1 MKERVKKMI
10 APKLNL
16 VGIRRYT
23 FDDTSRNRITAY
35 FAYEDKERVEGIAT
49 LTFSLFENNRSF
61 DVKSLKVG
69 NNYSVVYHR
78 NGQYYQVDDIRP
90 V

>member
-1 MKERVKKMI
+1 MT
-10 APKLNL
+10 AQKLNL
-16 VGIRRYT
+16 VGIRRYR
-23 FDDTSRNRITAY
+23 FDDPSRNRITAY

-61 DVKSLKVG
+61 DVNSLKVG
-69 NNYSVVYHR
+69 NNYRVVYHR
-78 NGQYYQVDDIRP
+78 NGQYYQVDDIQS